1 MKLHLDLIKD
11 GPSLK
16 RVAEKIQNCSILAFD
31 TEFIREKTFHPE
43 LALIQLATEEDAWL
57 VDAPALTRQE
67 ITPLLN
73 LLEDPKILKV
83 LHSAFGDQECLWSAY
98 RITAKPVLDT
108 FEAAALCGYG
118 ESVSLGDLVNRVLR
132 VKLPKMHSRTHWLR
146 RPLSEEMRSYALSD
160 VQYLIPLLTTLQKEL
175 SDLER
180 WEWALELSE
189 TTSDPL
195 LYEPNV
201 QALATRLAQGGRFT
215 PETFGVLCALVEW
228 RENRARSINIPR
240 KRIADDG
247 TLISLAQS
255 RPHTL
260 DKLAQFRGLNPGEL
274 QRQGA
279 ALLKIMEN
287 PVASTHLPVF
297 SAPKVFRPSS
307 AQSRAIDYLS
317 TFLKAICQEKR
328 IASRL
333 IMTVK
338 DLTEIV
344 VDQLQAPQEWI
355 ERKLCSP
362 RACSLVAEELSAAL
376 MGRKGLALQ
385 KGKLTLLE
393 LTEVQHETL

>member
-1 MKLHLDLIKD
+1 MKLHLDLIRD
-11 GPSLK
+11 DTSLK
-16 RVAEKIQNCSILAFD
+16 QVAEKIQNCSFLAFD

-43 LALIQLATEEDAWL
+43 LALIQLATEEEAWL
-57 VDAPALTRQE
+57 LDAPALGRHAMA
-67 ITPLLN
+67 PLLS

-83 LHSAFGDQECLWSAY
+83 MHSAFGDQECLWSAY

-118 ESVSLGDLVNRVLR
+118 ESVSLGDLVNRVLK

-160 VQYLIPLLTTLQKEL
+160 VQYLIPLTMKLREEL
-175 SDLER
+175 SDLGR

-189 TTSDPL
+189 ATSNPL
-195 LYEPNV
+195 LYEPNI
-201 QALATRLAQGGRFT
+201 QSLATRLAQGGRFN

-228 RENRARSINIPR
+228 RENRARLINIPR

-247 TLISLAQS
+247 TLISLAQA

-260 DKLAQFRGLNPGEL
+260 EKLSQFRGLNPGEL
-274 QRQGA
+274 QRQGEN
-279 ALLKIMEN
+279 LLKIMEN
-287 PVASTHLPVF
+287 PVVLSHLPTF
-297 SAPKVFRPSS
+297 SAPKIFRPSS

-344 VDQLQAPQEWI
+344 VDQLQDSQEWI
-355 ERKLCSP
+355 SRKLCSP
-362 RACSLVAEELSAAL
+362 RACALVEEELSAAL
-376 MGRKGLALQ
+376 QGRKGLALQ

-393 LTEVQHETL
+393 LAEVKNETI